1 MCKAEDETDVIAADL
16 VKAEQKAELAEFDE
30 DIPWDDKE
38 AEKKQDDEETSR
50 AEMELSLL
58 EKEVNFVHKIFSLK
72 NFLIHS

>member
-72 NFLIHS
+72 NFLIYS